1 MTEKNRFDFLVMPFC
16 LALSVFA
23 FELSF
28 ANGDYL
34 ITSVSFL
41 GVVMFSFGFLKAI
54 GPIPT
59 DQVDDAKADIYRR
72 KL

>member
-1 MTEKNRFDFLVMPFC
+1 MTEKHRFDFLVMPFC

-28 ANGDYL
+28 VNGDYL
-34 ITSVSFL
+34 ITIVSFL
-41 GVVMFSFGFLKAI
+41 GIVIFSFGFLSAI

-59 DQVDDAKADIYRR
+59 NQVDNSHADIY
-72 KL
+72 KEKV